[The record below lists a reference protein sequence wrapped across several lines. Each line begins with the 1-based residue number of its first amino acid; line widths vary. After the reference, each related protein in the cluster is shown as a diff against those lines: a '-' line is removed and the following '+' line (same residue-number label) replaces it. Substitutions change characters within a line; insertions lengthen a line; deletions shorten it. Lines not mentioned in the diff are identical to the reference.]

1 MAVLKVFVFPKMEA
15 AVGALAQNRVE
26 AMEVKQ
32 RPYRI
37 RWFGP
42 DDFSEA
48 GGRAVEAGDWGTLAA
63 GRSLLF
69 IHGTTSQAHSAF
81 GDLAPEVL
89 QELHNRYQG
98 RVFAFDHPTV
108 SHDPRQNVAW
118 FLEQL
123 PDGLG
128 MDVDIVCHSRGGL
141 VSRILAERQSEL
153 ALGNRTLK
161 VGQVVFV
168 GSPNAGTRMADG
180 RFLNTL
186 LDTYTNMVIKMPG
199 SMTVQAL
206 QVLLVVLKHLATGAQ
221 AGLVGLQSMAPDG
234 EFTRWINDGNGSTE
248 ARYRAIT
255 AHYQAT
261 EAGMVRLASRIAA
274 DKVFSDP
281 HDLVVPVASVYDANG
296 SPHFPIADHVVFK
309 GAEAMS
315 HVAYFGNPAVQE
327 RLLQWLVPA

>member
-1 MAVLKVFVFPKMEA
+1 M
-15 AVGALAQNRVE
+15 
-26 AMEVKQ
+26 
-32 RPYRI
+32 
-37 RWFGP
+37 
-42 DDFSEA
+42 
-48 GGRAVEAGDWGTLAA
+48 
-63 GRSLLF
+63 
-69 IHGTTSQAHSAF
+69 
-81 GDLAPEVL
+81 
-89 QELHNRYQG
+89 
-98 RVFAFDHPTV
+98 
-108 SHDPRQNVAW
+108 
-118 FLEQL
+118 
-123 PDGLG
+123 
-128 MDVDIVCHSRGGL
+128 
-141 VSRILAERQSEL
+141 SRILAERQSEL